1 MPLKKKLFCSNMLFL
16 FLSLLTL
23 LLIGTAVVGA
33 FEETLENKFEKIG
46 YEKIDKDVWEV
57 SKDIGKEAIRE
68 SFGVLVLAI
77 LVVGIAAIAALLLL
91 ATVFTR
97 RMTNLVMEPLER
109 LTEGARRIQDGNLE
123 EPVIYEGQEEF
134 ERVCQ
139 AFNEM
144 QKTILEDQQFRAQ
157 NEKARTDMVT
167 GISHDLRTPLTSI
180 RGYIKGVLDG
190 VANTDE
196 KRTMYLETA
205 YESTGEMNSLLQK
218 LFDFSRME
226 SGQMP
231 FRKVRINLAEYVQVF
246 AAQKE
251 KVLDPREAQIV
262 LEQEDEILPEVDA
275 DVEQIRRILDNLLEN
290 SIKYVEKK
298 PVEIWIRIRKE
309 EHHLILEW
317 KDNGEGVPE
326 EKIAKI
332 FDRFYRCDEARTKK
346 GSGVGLYVVKYI
358 MEQHGG
364 SAEAVNDAGL
374 KVILKFPRTDKTA
387 EE

>member
-1 MPLKKKLFCSNMLFL
+1 MPLKKKLFRSNMLFL

-23 LLIGTAVVGA
+23 LLIGTAVIGA
-33 FEETLENKFEKIG
+33 FEETIEQKFEEIG
-46 YEKIDKDVWEV
+46 NERIDGDAWEL

-68 SFGVLVLAI
+68 SFGILVLVV
-77 LVVGIAAIAALLLL
+77 LVVGITAILALLLL
-91 ATVFTR
+91 ATIFTR
-97 RMTNLVMEPLER
+97 WMSNLVTKPLDS
-109 LTEGARRIQDGNLE
+109 LVEGAKRIQDGNLE
-123 EPVIYEGQEEF
+123 EEIIYEGQEEF

-144 QKTILEDQQFRAQ
+144 QKTILSDQEQRIR
-157 NEKARTDMVT
+157 NENARIDMVT

-190 VANTDE
+190 VADTEE
-196 KRTMYLETA
+196 KRTMYLDTA
-205 YESTGEMNSLLQK
+205 YDSTVEMNILLQK

-231 FRKVRINLAEYVQVF
+231 FHMVRIDLAEYVKGFV
-246 AAQKE
+246 AQKE
-251 KVLDPREAQIV
+251 KTSKPSEVQFV
-262 LEQEDEILPEVDA
+262 MEQEEEILPEA
-275 DVEQIRRILDNLLEN
+275 DVDIEQIRRILDNLLEN
-290 SIKYVEKK
+290 SIKYVKK
-298 PVEIWIRIRKE
+298 HPVEVWIRVIKKE
-309 EHHLILEW
+309 TYLTLEW

-326 EKIAKI
+326 EKIGKI

-364 SAEAVNDAGL
+364 SVEAVNDRGL
-374 KVILKFPRTDKTA
+374 KITLRFPRADKK
-387 EE
+387 

>member
-1 MPLKKKLFCSNMLFL
+1 MPLKKKLFHSNMLFL

-23 LLIGTAVVGA
+23 LLIGTAVIGA
-33 FEETLENKFEKIG
+33 CEERFERTFEEIG
-46 YEKIDKDVWEV
+46 YEKMDGNVWDI

-68 SFGVLVLAI
+68 SFSFLVLI
-77 LVVGIAAIAALLLL
+77 VLVVGIIAILALLFL
-91 ATVFTR
+91 ASIFTK
-97 RMTNLVMEPLER
+97 RMNRLVMEPLDC
-109 LTEGARRIQDGNLE
+109 LVEGAKRIQDGNLE
-123 EPVIYEGQEEF
+123 EEIVYEGQEEF

-144 QKTILEDQQFRAQ
+144 QKTILSDQEQRIR
-157 NEKARTDMVT
+157 NENARIDMVT

-190 VANTDE
+190 VADTEE

-205 YESTGEMNSLLQK
+205 YDSTGEMNILLQK

-231 FRKVRINLAEYVQVF
+231 FHMVRIDLAEYVKGFV
-246 AAQKE
+246 AQKE
-251 KVLDPREAQIV
+251 KTSNPSEVQFV
-262 LEQEDEILPEVDA
+262 MEQKEEILPEVDV
-275 DVEQIRRILDNLLEN
+275 DIEQIRRILDNLLEN
-290 SIKYVEKK
+290 SMKYVKK
-298 PVEIWIRIRKE
+298 HPVEVWIQVIKE
-309 EHHLILEW
+309 EKYLTLEW

-326 EKIAKI
+326 EKIGKI

-364 SAEAVNDAGL
+364 SVEAVNDRGL
-374 KVILKFPRTDKTA
+374 KITLRFPRVDKK
-387 EE
+387 

>member
-1 MPLKKKLFCSNMLFL
+1 MPLKKKLFRSNMLFL

-23 LLIGTAVVGA
+23 LLIGTAVIGA
-33 FEETLENKFEKIG
+33 FEETIEQKFEEIG
-46 YEKIDKDVWEV
+46 NERIDGDAWEL

-68 SFGVLVLAI
+68 SFGILVLVV
-77 LVVGIAAIAALLLL
+77 LVVGITAILALLLL
-91 ATVFTR
+91 ATIFTR
-97 RMTNLVMEPLER
+97 WMSNLVTKPLDS
-109 LTEGARRIQDGNLE
+109 LVEGAKRIRDGNLE
-123 EPVIYEGQEEF
+123 EEIIYEGQEEF

-144 QKTILEDQQFRAQ
+144 QKTILSDQEQRIR
-157 NEKARTDMVT
+157 NENARIDMVT

-190 VANTDE
+190 VADTEE

-205 YESTGEMNSLLQK
+205 YDSTGEMNILLQK

-231 FRKVRINLAEYVQVF
+231 FHMVRIDLAEYVKGFV
-246 AAQKE
+246 AQKE
-251 KVLDPREAQIV
+251 KTFNPSEVQFV
-262 LEQEDEILPEVDA
+262 MEQEEEILPEVDV
-275 DVEQIRRILDNLLEN
+275 DIEQIRRILDNLLEN
-290 SIKYVEKK
+290 SMKYVEKQ
-298 PVEIWIRIRKE
+298 PVEVWIRVIKE
-309 EHHLILEW
+309 ETYLTLEW

-326 EKIAKI
+326 EKIGKI

-364 SAEAVNDAGL
+364 SVEAVNDRGL
-374 KVILKFPRTDKTA
+374 KITLRFPRADKK
-387 EE
+387 

>member
-1 MPLKKKLFCSNMLFL
+1 MPLKKKLFRSNMLFL

-23 LLIGTAVVGA
+23 LLIGTAVIGA
-33 FEETLENKFEKIG
+33 FEETIEQKFEEIG
-46 YEKIDKDVWEV
+46 NERIDGDAWEL

-68 SFGVLVLAI
+68 SFGILVLVV
-77 LVVGIAAIAALLLL
+77 LVVGITAILALLLL
-91 ATVFTR
+91 ATIFTR
-97 RMTNLVMEPLER
+97 WMSNLVTKPLDS
-109 LTEGARRIQDGNLE
+109 LVEGAKRIQDGNLE
-123 EPVIYEGQEEF
+123 EEIIYEGQEEF

-144 QKTILEDQQFRAQ
+144 QKTILSDQEQRIR
-157 NEKARTDMVT
+157 NENARIDMVT

-190 VANTDE
+190 VADTEE
-196 KRTMYLETA
+196 KRTMYLDTA
-205 YESTGEMNSLLQK
+205 YDSTVEMNILLQK

-231 FRKVRINLAEYVQVF
+231 FHMVRIDLAEYVKGFV
-246 AAQKE
+246 AQKE
-251 KVLDPREAQIV
+251 KTSKPSEVQFV
-262 LEQEDEILPEVDA
+262 MEQEEEILPEA
-275 DVEQIRRILDNLLEN
+275 DVDIEQIRRILDNLLEN
-290 SIKYVEKK
+290 SIKYVKK
-298 PVEIWIRIRKE
+298 HPVEVWIRVIE
-309 EHHLILEW
+309 EETYLTLEW

-326 EKIAKI
+326 EKIGKI

-364 SAEAVNDAGL
+364 SVEAVNDRGL
-374 KVILKFPRTDKTA
+374 KITLRFPRADKK
-387 EE
+387 

>member
-1 MPLKKKLFCSNMLFL
+1 MPLKKKLFRSNMLFL

-23 LLIGTAVVGA
+23 LLIGTAVIGA
-33 FEETLENKFEKIG
+33 FEETIEQKFEEIG
-46 YEKIDKDVWEV
+46 NERIDGDAWEL

-68 SFGVLVLAI
+68 SFGILVLVV
-77 LVVGIAAIAALLLL
+77 LVVGITAILALLLL
-91 ATVFTR
+91 ATIFTR
-97 RMTNLVMEPLER
+97 WMSNLVTKPLDS
-109 LTEGARRIQDGNLE
+109 LVEGAKRIRDGNLE
-123 EPVIYEGQEEF
+123 EEIIYEGQEEF

-144 QKTILEDQQFRAQ
+144 QKTILSDQEQRIR
-157 NEKARTDMVT
+157 NENARIDMVT

-190 VANTDE
+190 VADTEE

-205 YESTGEMNSLLQK
+205 YDSTGEMNILLQK

-231 FRKVRINLAEYVQVF
+231 FHMVRIDLAEYVKGFV
-246 AAQKE
+246 AQKE
-251 KVLDPREAQIV
+251 KTFNPSEVQFV
-262 LEQEDEILPEVDA
+262 MEQEEEMLPEVDV
-275 DVEQIRRILDNLLEN
+275 DIEQIRRILDNLLEN
-290 SIKYVEKK
+290 SMKYVEKQ
-298 PVEIWIRIRKE
+298 PVEAWIRVIKE
-309 EHHLILEW
+309 ETYLTLEW

-326 EKIAKI
+326 EKIGKI

-364 SAEAVNDAGL
+364 SVEAVNDRGL
-374 KVILKFPRTDKTA
+374 KITLRFPRADKK
-387 EE
+387 

>member
-1 MPLKKKLFCSNMLFL
+1 MPLKKKLFHSNMLFL
-16 FLSLLTL
+16 FLSLITL
-23 LLIGTAVVGA
+23 LLIGTAVIGA
-33 FEETLENKFEKIG
+33 CEERFERTFEEIG
-46 YEKIDKDVWEV
+46 YEKMDGNVWDI

-68 SFGVLVLAI
+68 SFSFLVLIVLIVGSIAI
-77 LVVGIAAIAALLLL
+77 LALLFL
-91 ATVFTR
+91 ASIFTK
-97 RMTNLVMEPLER
+97 RMNRLVMEPLDC
-109 LTEGARRIQDGNLE
+109 LVEGAKRIQDGNLE
-123 EPVIYEGQEEF
+123 EEIVYEGQEEF

-144 QKTILEDQQFRAQ
+144 QKTILSDQEQRIR
-157 NEKARTDMVT
+157 NENARIDMVT

-190 VANTDE
+190 VADTEE

-205 YESTGEMNSLLQK
+205 YDSTGEMNILLQK

-231 FRKVRINLAEYVQVF
+231 FHMVRIDLAEYVKGFV
-246 AAQKE
+246 AQKE
-251 KVLDPREAQIV
+251 KTSNPSEVQFV
-262 LEQEDEILPEVDA
+262 MEQKEEILPEVDV
-275 DVEQIRRILDNLLEN
+275 DIEQIRRILENLLEN
-290 SIKYVEKK
+290 SMKYVKK
-298 PVEIWIRIRKE
+298 HPVEVWIRVIQE
-309 EHHLILEW
+309 EKYLTLEW

-326 EKIAKI
+326 EKIGKI

-364 SAEAVNDAGL
+364 SVEAVNDRGL
-374 KVILKFPRTDKTA
+374 KITLRFPRVDKK
-387 EE
+387 

>member
-1 MPLKKKLFCSNMLFL
+1 MPLKKKLFRSNMLFL

-23 LLIGTAVVGA
+23 LLIGTAVIGA
-33 FEETLENKFEKIG
+33 FEETIEQKFEEIG
-46 YEKIDKDVWEV
+46 NERIDGDAWEL

-68 SFGVLVLAI
+68 SFGILVLVV
-77 LVVGIAAIAALLLL
+77 LVVGITAILALLLL
-91 ATVFTR
+91 ATIFTR
-97 RMTNLVMEPLER
+97 WMSNLVTKPLDS
-109 LTEGARRIQDGNLE
+109 LVEGAKRIQDGNLE
-123 EPVIYEGQEEF
+123 EEIIYEGQEEF

-144 QKTILEDQQFRAQ
+144 QKTILSDQEQRIR
-157 NEKARTDMVT
+157 NENARIDMVT

-190 VANTDE
+190 VADTEE

-205 YESTGEMNSLLQK
+205 YDSTGEMNILLQK

-231 FRKVRINLAEYVQVF
+231 FHMVRIDLAEYVKGFV
-246 AAQKE
+246 AQKE
-251 KVLDPREAQIV
+251 KTFNPSEVQFV
-262 LEQEDEILPEVDA
+262 MEQEEEMLPEVDV
-275 DVEQIRRILDNLLEN
+275 DIEQIRRILDNLLEN
-290 SIKYVEKK
+290 SMKYVEKQ
-298 PVEIWIRIRKE
+298 PVEAWIRVIKE
-309 EHHLILEW
+309 ETYLTLEW

-326 EKIAKI
+326 EKIGKI

-364 SAEAVNDAGL
+364 SVEAVNDRGL
-374 KVILKFPRTDKTA
+374 KITLRFPRADKK
-387 EE
+387 

>member
-1 MPLKKKLFCSNMLFL
+1 MPLKKKLFRSNMLFL

-23 LLIGTAVVGA
+23 LLIGTAVIGA
-33 FEETLENKFEKIG
+33 FEETIEQKFEEIG
-46 YEKIDKDVWEV
+46 NERIDGDAWEL

-68 SFGVLVLAI
+68 SFGILVLVV
-77 LVVGIAAIAALLLL
+77 LVVGITAILALLLL
-91 ATVFTR
+91 ATIFTR
-97 RMTNLVMEPLER
+97 WMSNLVTKPLDS
-109 LTEGARRIQDGNLE
+109 LVEGAKRIQDGNLE
-123 EPVIYEGQEEF
+123 EEIIYEGQEEF

-144 QKTILEDQQFRAQ
+144 QKTILSDQEQRIR
-157 NEKARTDMVT
+157 NENARIDMVT

-190 VANTDE
+190 VADTEE

-205 YESTGEMNSLLQK
+205 YDSTGEMNILLQK

-231 FRKVRINLAEYVQVF
+231 FHMVRIDLAEYVKGFV
-246 AAQKE
+246 AQKE
-251 KVLDPREAQIV
+251 KTFNPSEVQFV
-262 LEQEDEILPEVDA
+262 MEQEEEILPEA
-275 DVEQIRRILDNLLEN
+275 DVDIEQIRRILDNLLEN
-290 SIKYVEKK
+290 SMKYVEKQ
-298 PVEIWIRIRKE
+298 PVEAWIRVIKE
-309 EHHLILEW
+309 ETYLTLEW

-326 EKIAKI
+326 EKIGKI

-364 SAEAVNDAGL
+364 SVEAVNDRGL
-374 KVILKFPRTDKTA
+374 KITLRFPRADKK
-387 EE
+387 

>member
-1 MPLKKKLFCSNMLFL
+1 MPLKKKLFRSNMLFL

-23 LLIGTAVVGA
+23 LLIGTAVIGA
-33 FEETLENKFEKIG
+33 FEETIEQKFEEIG
-46 YEKIDKDVWEV
+46 NERIDGDAWEL

-68 SFGVLVLAI
+68 SFGILVLVV
-77 LVVGIAAIAALLLL
+77 LVVGITAILALLLL
-91 ATVFTR
+91 ATIFTR
-97 RMTNLVMEPLER
+97 WMSNLVTKPLDS
-109 LTEGARRIQDGNLE
+109 LVEGAKRIQDGNLE
-123 EPVIYEGQEEF
+123 EEIIYEGQEEF

-144 QKTILEDQQFRAQ
+144 QKTILSDQEQRIR
-157 NEKARTDMVT
+157 NENARIDMVT

-190 VANTDE
+190 VADTEE

-205 YESTGEMNSLLQK
+205 YDSTVEMNILLQK

-231 FRKVRINLAEYVQVF
+231 FHMVRIDLAEYVKGFV
-246 AAQKE
+246 AQKE
-251 KVLDPREAQIV
+251 KTSKPSEVQFV
-262 LEQEDEILPEVDA
+262 MEQEEEILPEA
-275 DVEQIRRILDNLLEN
+275 DVDIEQIRRILDNLLEN
-290 SIKYVEKK
+290 SIKYVKK
-298 PVEIWIRIRKE
+298 HPVEVWIRVIKE
-309 EHHLILEW
+309 ETYLTLEW

-326 EKIAKI
+326 EKIGKI

-364 SAEAVNDAGL
+364 SVEAVNDRGL
-374 KVILKFPRTDKTA
+374 KITLRFPRADKK
-387 EE
+387 

>member
-1 MPLKKKLFCSNMLFL
+1 MPLKKKLFRSNMLFL

-23 LLIGTAVVGA
+23 LLIGTAVIGA
-33 FEETLENKFEKIG
+33 FEETIEQKFEEIG
-46 YEKIDKDVWEV
+46 NERIDGDAWEL

-68 SFGVLVLAI
+68 SFGILVLVV
-77 LVVGIAAIAALLLL
+77 LVVGITAILALLLL
-91 ATVFTR
+91 ATIFTR
-97 RMTNLVMEPLER
+97 WMSNLVTKPLDS
-109 LTEGARRIQDGNLE
+109 LVEGAKRIQDGNLE
-123 EPVIYEGQEEF
+123 EEIIYEGQEEF

-144 QKTILEDQQFRAQ
+144 QKTILSDQEQRIR
-157 NEKARTDMVT
+157 NENARIDMVT

-190 VANTDE
+190 VADTEE
-196 KRTMYLETA
+196 KRTMYLDTA
-205 YESTGEMNSLLQK
+205 YDSTVEMNILLQK

-231 FRKVRINLAEYVQVF
+231 FHMVRIDLAEYVKGFV
-246 AAQKE
+246 AQKE
-251 KVLDPREAQIV
+251 KTFNPSEVQFV
-262 LEQEDEILPEVDA
+262 MEQEEEMLPEVDV
-275 DVEQIRRILDNLLEN
+275 DIEQIRRILDNLLEN
-290 SIKYVEKK
+290 SMKYVEKQ
-298 PVEIWIRIRKE
+298 PVEAWIRVIKE
-309 EHHLILEW
+309 ETYLTLEW

-326 EKIAKI
+326 EKIGKI

-364 SAEAVNDAGL
+364 SVEAVNDRGL
-374 KVILKFPRTDKTA
+374 KITLRFPRADKK
-387 EE
+387 